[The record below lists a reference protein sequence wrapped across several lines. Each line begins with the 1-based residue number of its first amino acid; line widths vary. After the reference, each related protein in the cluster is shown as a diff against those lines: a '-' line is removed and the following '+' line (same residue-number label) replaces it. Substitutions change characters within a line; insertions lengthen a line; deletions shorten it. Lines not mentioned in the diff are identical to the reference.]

1 MNAWLRRACVVTYL
15 GLVAL
20 SVVAVVW
27 TMRYSYAIYKLTRGV
42 GDTVFYDG
50 AGRPWF
56 RMDEDRRDVPLSAIS
71 PQLRSAVVAIEDHR
85 FYRHLGVDPIAL
97 TRATVHNLREVDLDE
112 GGSTI
117 TQQLARTLF
126 LSNRRTAGR
135 KIQEAGIALLLE
147 LQLSKSQ
154 ILELYLNRVYLS
166 AGRYGVEP
174 MSRILFGKPARDVT
188 LAEAALIAGLIRAPS
203 ALSPWSN
210 LDGAVR
216 RSHVVLARMRELGA
230 ITAAQESRARQ
241 ARFRIKPFPLAEE
254 SRHGYAKDYLRQ
266 QFRNRFGGD
275 HPPEWKVHTTFL
287 PELQEAAERAVSN
300 GVKRV
305 GRGRP
310 STRSGR
316 PEPVEGRLQAALVA
330 MDPRTGDIVAMVGG
344 RDYRT
349 STFNRATRSRRQ
361 PGSAFKPFLY
371 AAALERGYSPVSVVT
386 GLADVEP
393 GFDSVQGRPEEW
405 RPRNANG
412 DIPDELTLREA
423 LIQSNNRAAAA
434 LQQRLGSRPVLLL
447 ATSVG
452 LKDLPDVPSLS
463 LGSGEVTPLELT
475 TAFAAF
481 ANGGEAVR
489 PRGLTRVVDADGVTV
504 HESLPS
510 RERVLARETAFQMLT
525 MLRDVIDRGT
535 GAGARALGVY
545 FPAAGKTGTTNGYRD
560 AWFVGF
566 SSEIVAGVWVGF
578 DQPATI
584 AEGAYGSRLALPIW
598 SEFMR
603 RAARVKRPRDFEPPD
618 TLHDEVLCRVSY
630 RRPTD
635 DCPVYVE
642 YFKRGDE
649 IPEETCDVH
658 DISWDERARRAIEEL
673 FGRIGRVFRER

>member
-1 MNAWLRRACVVTYL
+1 MSSWVRRVCVVSYL
-15 GLVAL
+15 SLAVAG
-20 SVVAVVW
+20 VVATVW

-56 RMDEDRRDVPLSAIS
+56 RMDEDRRDVALSAIS
-71 PQLRSAVVAIEDHR
+71 PQLRAAVVSIEDHR
-85 FYRHLGVDPIAL
+85 FYRHIGVDPVAL
-97 TRATVHNLREVDLDE
+97 ARATARNIRDADLAE

-135 KIQEAGIALLLE
+135 KVQEAGIALLLE
-147 LQLSKSQ
+147 MQLSKSQ

-174 MSRILFGKPARDVT
+174 MSRNLFGKPAKEVT
-188 LAEAALIAGLIRAPS
+188 LPEAALIAGLIRAPS

-216 RSHVVLARMRELGA
+216 RSYVVLARMRELGV
-230 ITAAQESRARQ
+230 ITAAQESQARQ
-241 ARFRIKPFPLAEE
+241 ARLRIKPFPLAEE

-275 HPPEWKVHTTFL
+275 HPPEWKAYTTFL
-287 PELQEAAERAVSN
+287 PELQEAAERAVAN
-300 GVKRV
+300 GVRRVKR
-305 GRGRP
+305 GQ
-310 STRSGR
+310 
-316 PEPVEGRLQAALVA
+316 LQAALVA
-330 MDPRTGDIVAMVGG
+330 MDPRTGDLLAVVGG

-386 GLADVEP
+386 GLAEVEP
-393 GFDSVQGRPEEW
+393 DFDAAHGNPDEW

-412 DIPDELTLREA
+412 EVPDELTLREA

-434 LQQRLGSRPVLLL
+434 LQQRLGSRPVLQL
-447 ATSVG
+447 ASTVG

-475 TAFAAF
+475 VAFAAF

-489 PRGLTRVVDADGVTV
+489 PRGLTRVLDADGATV
-504 HESLPS
+504 HESLPWH
-510 RERVLARETAFQMLT
+510 ERALTRETAFQMLT

-584 AEGAYGSRLALPIW
+584 GEGAYGSRLALPIW

-603 RAARVKRPRDFEPPD
+603 RAARVKPPRDFVPPE
-618 TLHDEVLCRVSY
+618 TLRDEVLCRVSY

-649 IPEETCDVH
+649 VPDEICDEH
-658 DISWDERARRAIEEL
+658 DISWDDRARRAIEEL
-673 FGRIGRVFRER
+673 FSKIGRVFRKR

>member
-1 MNAWLRRACVVTYL
+1 MKPWLRRTCIAFYV
-15 GLVAL
+15 GLVVL
-20 SVVAVVW
+20 SVIGVAW
-27 TMRYSYAIYKLTRGV
+27 TLRYSYLIYKLTSGV

-56 RMDEDRRDVPLSAIS
+56 RMDEDRRDVPLTAIS
-71 PQLRSAVVAIEDHR
+71 PSLRSAVLAVEDHR
-85 FYRHLGVDPIAL
+85 FFRHPGVDPIAL
-97 TRATVHNLREVDLDE
+97 VRAVAHNVREVELSE

-147 LQLSKSQ
+147 AQLSKAQ

-174 MSRILFGKPARDVT
+174 MSRNLFGKPARDVT
-188 LAEAALIAGLIRAPS
+188 LPEAALIAGLIQAPS

-210 LDGAVR
+210 LEGALR
-216 RSHVVLARMRELGA
+216 RSHVVLARMREQGR
-230 ITAAQESRARQ
+230 ITPAEEARARQ
-241 ARFRIKPFPLAEE
+241 VRLQIRPFPRAEE
-254 SRHGYAKDYLRQ
+254 SRHGYAKDFLRQ

-275 HPPEWKVHTTFL
+275 HPPEWKAQTTFL
-287 PELQEAAERAVSN
+287 PELQEAAERAVAN
-300 GVKRV
+300 GLKRAM
-305 GRGRP
+305 RP
-310 STRSGR
+310 SARS
-316 PEPVEGRLQAALVA
+316 GRLQAALVA
-330 MDPRTGDIVAMVGG
+330 LDPRTGDILALVGG

-386 GLADVEP
+386 GLADEEP
-393 GFDSVQGRPEEW
+393 AFESVQGRPEEW

-412 DIPDELTLREA
+412 EVPDELTLREA

-434 LQQRLGSRPVLLL
+434 LQQRLGSRPVLRL
-447 ATSVG
+447 ASSVG
-452 LKDLPDVPSLS
+452 LKGLPDVPSLS

-481 ANGGEAVR
+481 ANGGEAIH
-489 PRGLTRVVDADGVTV
+489 PRGLVRVVDAEGTIV
-504 HESLPS
+504 HETEPYH
-510 RERVLARETAFQMLT
+510 ERVLTRETAFQMLT
-525 MLRDVIDRGT
+525 MLRDVVDRGT

-545 FPAAGKTGTTNGYRD
+545 FPAAGKTGTTNEYRD

-584 AEGAYGSRLALPIW
+584 GDGAYGSRLALPIW

-603 RAARVKRPRDFEPPD
+603 RAARVRPPRDFEPPV
-618 TLHDEVLCRVSY
+618 TLRDEVLCRISY
-630 RRPTD
+630 LRPTD

-642 YFKRGDE
+642 YFKRDDE
-649 IPEETCDVH
+649 VPHDTCDLH
-658 DISWDERARRAIEEL
+658 DISWDERARKAIEEL
-673 FGRIGRVFRER
+673 FSKIGRVFKGR

>member
-1 MNAWLRRACVVTYL
+1 MSPRLRRTCVAVYV
-15 GLVAL
+15 GLVVL
-20 SVVAVVW
+20 SVVVTAW
-27 TMRYSYAIYKLTRGV
+27 TLRYSYLIYKLTSGV

-71 PQLRSAVVAIEDHR
+71 PSLRSAVLAIEDHR
-85 FYRHLGVDPIAL
+85 FYRHPGVDPVGLMRAVAHNVRDADL
-97 TRATVHNLREVDLDE
+97 TE

-135 KIQEAGIALLLE
+135 KVQEAGIALLLE
-147 LQLSKSQ
+147 AQLSKAQ
-154 ILELYLNRVYLS
+154 ILELYLNRIYLS

-174 MSRILFGKPARDVT
+174 MSRNLFGKPAKDVT
-188 LAEAALIAGLIRAPS
+188 LSEAALIAGLIQAPS

-210 LDGAVR
+210 LDGAIR
-216 RSHVVLARMRELGA
+216 RSHVVLARMREQGR
-230 ITAAQESRARQ
+230 ITPEQEARARQ
-241 ARFRIKPFPLAEE
+241 VRPQIRPFPRAEE
-254 SRHGYAKDYLRQ
+254 SRHGYAKDFLRQ

-275 HPPEWKVHTTFL
+275 HPPEWKAHTTFL
-287 PELQEAAERAVSN
+287 PELQEAAERAVAN
-300 GVKRV
+300 GLR
-305 GRGRP
+305 RASSSARA
-310 STRSGR
+310 
-316 PEPVEGRLQAALVA
+316 GRLQAALVA
-330 MDPRTGDIVAMVGG
+330 MDPRTGDILAMVGG

-386 GLADVEP
+386 GLADEEP
-393 GFDSVQGRPEEW
+393 AFESVRGRPEEW

-412 DIPDELTLREA
+412 EVPEELTLREA

-434 LQQRLGSRPVLLL
+434 LQQRLGSRPVLTL
-447 ATSVG
+447 ASSVG
-452 LKDLPDVPSLS
+452 MKNLPDVPSLS

-489 PRGLTRVVDADGVTV
+489 PRGLVRVVDAEGTTV
-504 HESLPS
+504 HETQPYH
-510 RERVLARETAFQMLT
+510 ERVLTRDTAFQMLT

-545 FPAAGKTGTTNGYRD
+545 FPAGGKTGTTNEYRD

-584 AEGAYGSRLALPIW
+584 GNGAYGSRLALPIW

-603 RAARVKRPRDFEPPD
+603 RAARVRPPRDFEPPV
-618 TLHDEVLCRVSY
+618 TLRDEVLCRISY
-630 RRPTD
+630 LRPAD

-642 YFKRGDE
+642 YFKRDDE
-649 IPEETCDVH
+649 VPHDTCDLH
-658 DISWDERARRAIEEL
+658 DISWDDRARKAIEEL
-673 FGRIGRVFRER
+673 FSRIGRIFRDR